1 MVLLLHWWS
10 HHRSAG
16 QEETRLQILALFHID
31 YFTASVSVLR
41 SLLTPKDLHPNPSK
55 SLCKARLT
63 LTKLYP
69 SVLNLKL
76 EKLSFILE
84 SLVISF
90 PNMPHSRATQ
100 SKVSSSRHY
109 QEEYGQIKWTQ
120 LLKCCGFSQRRRM
133 FKSYRTEELRY
144 RCTASDTEMIMLFLL
159 KVKNNVVGKLSVSAA
174 RQKIYT
180 LSCFHYK

>member
-1 MVLLLHWWS
+1 MFVNNVGICLMVLPLLHWWS

-55 SLCKARLT
+55 SLCRARLT

-84 SLVISF
+84 SLAISF
-90 PNMPHSRATQ
+90 PNLPHSRATH
-100 SKVSSSRHY
+100 SKVSSSRRY

-120 LLKCCGFSQRRRM
+120 PLKALWLLSEK
-133 FKSYRTEELRY
+133 K
-144 RCTASDTEMIMLFLL
+144 D
-159 KVKNNVVGKLSVSAA
+159 V
-174 RQKIYT
+174 
-180 LSCFHYK
+180 